1 MSSSPADIE
10 READAS
16 RERLA
21 ATLGDLR
28 ENLSPPHL
36 IDEIFE
42 RVSGPKGSSIVQSV
56 ETVIR
61 DHPLPMMLIGVGG
74 AMWLGSGWRK
84 AVAASKAQ
92 LAGMGIPTG
101 GLGGTTPPPRP
112 SEQPHDGGATESL
125 KENFASVS
133 QSIADTAYQVLRS
146 HASAKLDEY
155 SKMASD
161 GVTAASDQ
169 ILHAVEE
176 QIDKT
181 IDTISTSM
189 GKHPLAFSALA
200 IALGA
205 ALGGVSLRERS

>member
-1 MSSSPADIE
+1 MTSSPADIE

-42 RVSGPKGSSIVQSV
+42 RVSGPKGSSVVKSV
-56 ETVIR
+56 ESVIR
-61 DHPLPMMLIGVGG
+61 DHPLPMMLLGIGS

-84 AVAASKAQ
+84 AMAVSSAPMAA
-92 LAGMGIPTG
+92 MGVPTG
-101 GLGGTTPPPRP
+101 GLGGTRPPPP
-112 SEQPHDGGATESL
+112 SEQPQGQGATETL
-125 KENFASVS
+125 KENFASVG
-133 QSIADTAYQVLRS
+133 QSIADSAYQVLRS
-146 HASAKLDEY
+146 HAAAKLDEY
-155 SKMASD
+155 SKMATD
-161 GVTAASDQ
+161 GVNTASDQ
-169 ILHAVEE
+169 LLHAVEK

-181 IDTISTSM
+181 IDSVSTSM
-189 GKHPLAFSALA
+189 EKHPLAFSALA

-205 ALGGVSLRERS
+205 ALGGVVLRGERS